1 MKTKINIPGSESWRA
16 TIEAEGIHEGEL
28 ATFYIHVSPSVAIT
42 EDTSHPI
49 VSIIKDIVARGTSH
63 VTMVKN
69 RDNGVDHWEM
79 FVACAASQSS
89 LESHFNNVEDEC
101 SVRCA
106 KLLPGDLFE
115 QPGFTEYVGS
125 VRGESY
131 SAEKVGEFVARGM
144 DALEGQQ

>member
-1 MKTKINIPGSESWRA
+1 MKTTINIPGSESWSDTA
-16 TIEAEGIHEGEL
+16 GAGGIQEDEL
-28 ATFYIHVSPSVAIT
+28 ATFYIHVSPSVRIG
-42 EDTSHPI
+42 EDASHPI
-49 VSIIKDIVARGTSH
+49 LSIIKDIVARGTSH

-89 LESHFNNVEDEC
+89 LESHFNRLEGEC

-106 KLLPGDLFE
+106 KLIPGDLFE

-131 SAEKVGEFVARGM
+131 SAEKVGEFIARGM
-144 DALEGQQ
+144 DALEGPK